1 MKKDFE
7 VGVYTF
13 ADLLPDPLTGK
24 TLSLK
29 QRMDEIIVAAKLAD
43 ELRLHVFGVGKHHR
57 LDYVIPSPAVDLRKS
72 HL

>member
-1 MKKDFE
+1 M
-7 VGVYTF
+7 
-13 ADLLPDPLTGK
+13 
-24 TLSLK
+24 
-29 QRMDEIIVAAKLAD
+29 AAKLAD